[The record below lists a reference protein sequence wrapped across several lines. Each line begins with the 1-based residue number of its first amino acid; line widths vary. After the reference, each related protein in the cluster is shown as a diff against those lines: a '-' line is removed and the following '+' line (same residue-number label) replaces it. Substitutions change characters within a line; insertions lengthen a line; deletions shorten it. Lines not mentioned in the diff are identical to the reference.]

1 MDIRIQLD
9 DVTTVKKRLR
19 VEVPAEVAA
28 NELNQVAG
36 EYRKHAR
43 LPGFRPGKAPLQLI
57 KRHFKKSIRSDVLQK
72 LVPESYGQALEEKG
86 FQPLGEP
93 SVQNLSFKEGASVT
107 YEANFEIQ
115 PPIELPDYKGL
126 EARAAAGEV
135 SDEDVDQELEK
146 LRESHSRLVSIEGQP
161 VQEGH
166 YAVIE
171 LVGEYTGDEE
181 GDAVHEPIQEESLV
195 VKVGDQHTHE
205 AFNSA
210 LLGMQVAEE
219 KQFDVAYADD
229 YPEQNLAG
237 HKVHF
242 NITVTDIKRKEL
254 PELSDDLAR
263 DAGEFDSLA
272 EMKCEIKERLSEE
285 REKNRDDELKRSLLE
300 GLAGTVS
307 FELPDVLVEDQTDS
321 MIRGIAGQM
330 ASEGVDPASSNVD
343 WMKVRTDFRDQA
355 EKRVRENMI
364 LGEVGRRENIEISD
378 QELTDE
384 LKRMADSMGQP
395 EEKVRQYFQQADRT
409 QGLRSQLIRQKALDL
424 LLTDAKVLEE

>member
-1 MDIRIQLD
+1 M
-9 DVTTVKKRLR
+9 
-19 VEVPAEVAA
+19 
-28 NELNQVAG
+28 
-36 EYRKHAR
+36 
-43 LPGFRPGKAPLQLI
+43 
-57 KRHFKKSIRSDVLQK
+57 
-72 LVPESYGQALEEKG
+72 
-86 FQPLGEP
+86 
-93 SVQNLSFKEGASVT
+93 
-107 YEANFEIQ
+107 
-115 PPIELPDYKGL
+115 
-126 EARAAAGEV
+126 
-135 SDEDVDQELEK
+135 
-146 LRESHSRLVSIEGQP
+146 
-161 VQEGH
+161 
-166 YAVIE
+166 
-171 LVGEYTGDEE
+171 
-181 GDAVHEPIQEESLV
+181 
-195 VKVGDQHTHE
+195 
-205 AFNSA
+205 
-210 LLGMQVAEE
+210 
-219 KQFDVAYADD
+219 
-229 YPEQNLAG
+229 
-237 HKVHF
+237 
-242 NITVTDIKRKEL
+242 
-254 PELSDDLAR
+254 
-263 DAGEFDSLA
+263 
-272 EMKCEIKERLSEE
+272 SEE